1 MTASLPYD
9 AAWRPMQ
16 QCRQERSDGR
26 RGGGEGGAGRNGK
39 RVPQGRGQPGG
50 DDPITACGPPIG
62 DEGEDPGDQPAPGA
76 GAHLP
81 GGTPCIA
88 PRSVPPRLG
97 AGGRPVPARA
107 ASESHGC
114 GQARPSPSRS
124 AAAPLSAEIVKLDR
138 DLALLVSQA
147 TPALLALAGVGT
159 DVAGALLVAA
169 GDNPERLS
177 SEA

>member
-1 MTASLPYD
+1 MLRGGGNRELRGSSGPSPARWGPCRGGGGPPRPQDPAS
-9 AAWRPMQ
+9 AG
-16 QCRQERSDGR
+16 QERSNGR
-26 RGGGEGGAGRNGK
+26 RGGGEGGACRNGE

-50 DDPITACGPPIG
+50 DDPITACSPPIG

-124 AAAPLSAEIVKLDR
+124 TARCPQRGDR
-138 DLALLVSQA
+138 
-147 TPALLALAGVGT
+147 
-159 DVAGALLVAA
+159 
-169 GDNPERLS
+169 
-177 SEA
+177 EA